1 MIGICILGLPHE
13 LTPYSSKLYCIWF
26 CAILLCYIWIQTIC
40 NLLHNIFQDLRIQLL
55 HAVDIAD
62 CHWTTILE
70 SLVDKQRFWRDAQQQ
85 LKHAMMPL
93 NTSIGM
99 AYTIQRLQIFM
110 YRPKYSLGDTP
121 IHHLQTRCRLLSSWS
136 FSYTVFTRFQCI
148 MFIIKRVACQP
159 NVDMYKLHQYMHVYV
174 LHSCK
179 AVKFLVVRD
188 HCYFVDSHSEACN

>member
-1 MIGICILGLPHE
+1 MISICILGLPHE
-13 LTPYSSKLYCIWF
+13 VTPYSSKLYCIWF
-26 CAILLCYIWIQTIC
+26 CAVLLCYNSIQTIC

-55 HAVDIAD
+55 PAVDIAD

-70 SLVDKQRFWRDAQQQ
+70 SLVDKQRFLRDAQQQ

-110 YRPKYSLGDTP
+110 FRRKYSLGDTP

-136 FSYTVFTRFQCI
+136 FSYTVSLDF
-148 MFIIKRVACQP
+148 
-159 NVDMYKLHQYMHVYV
+159 NV
-174 LHSCK
+174 
-179 AVKFLVVRD
+179 
-188 HCYFVDSHSEACN
+188 